1 MDRVRKKNEVK
12 KGRWGKRS
20 ANVMERVR
28 KKIEVKEEKRRDVNM
43 LCKTGIGLGKRLK

>member
-28 KKIEVKEEKRRDVNM
+28 KKIEVKEETRRDVNR